1 VSPRRK
7 IDAEQEFEAQEFFA
21 AEVQAPR
28 RRGLAVV
35 AGLSAVVLAAVVG
48 GLSYLAVVHQR
59 EVRVETRSASVLGYV
74 EEFMKGFTSIDPYH
88 ANAYGDRI
96 LSAATGDFAKQ
107 YKEKLDAMLLQVARA
122 QPSAGTVEAAGV
134 QRWNEDGS
142 ADILIAMKL
151 TTTTADGK
159 STVESGSRWVV
170 TASQEGQQWK
180 ISRLNQVA

>member
-1 VSPRRK
+1 MSPRRK
-7 IDAEQEFEAQEFFA
+7 VDTEQEFEAEEFFA
-21 AEVQAPR
+21 SEAAPPR

-35 AGLSAVVLAAVVG
+35 SGVAALVLLLTVAGLT
-48 GLSYLAVVHQR
+48 YLAVAHER
-59 EVRVETRSASVLGYV
+59 DARADARSASVLGYV
-74 EEFMKGFTSIDPYH
+74 EAFMKGFTSIDPYH

-96 LSAATGDFAKQ
+96 LSQATGDFAKQ

-142 ADILIAMKL
+142 ADVLIAMKL

-159 STVESGSRWVV
+159 ATVESGSRWVV